1 MFFFSS
7 QFLYYLYTIIFN
19 DSIYDQVFQQ
29 EGDSQTTCGNY
40 LTSLL
45 AALLGHIF
53 TRCSLTRIRPHG
65 GLISM
70 RRTTYSPYHT
80 SRQLGCAEIRC
91 RSLKVNSASPFEK
104 IAEGRVNLFL
114 TRIDRSYGYPEV
126 ASMLTM
132 FLILPRLRF
141 ELHALGSD
149 RGGLLMGQNHH
160 SDEMCC
166 NDPTPTPHAAP
177 LADLASSM
185 FYSIIQ

>member
-1 MFFFSS
+1 M
-7 QFLYYLYTIIFN
+7 
-19 DSIYDQVFQQ
+19 
-29 EGDSQTTCGNY
+29 
-40 LTSLL
+40 
-45 AALLGHIF
+45 
-53 TRCSLTRIRPHG
+53 
-65 GLISM
+65 
-70 RRTTYSPYHT
+70 
-80 SRQLGCAEIRC
+80 
-91 RSLKVNSASPFEK
+91 
-104 IAEGRVNLFL
+104 NLFL

-185 FYSIIQ
+185 FYSISQ